1 MKRGYT
7 LIEVIITISIIA
19 MLTSIV
25 SLGAS
30 YYRKTTDKMKNQAIL
45 TEIKAFLS
53 FSKSYCREKN
63 QPGQIFIDEKGKY
76 MKMNLLGKE
85 VKVINFN
92 YDFSI
97 GSNFSNQIVDINSE
111 GFITKYGTFY
121 IYKDNQNIG
130 KITIAVSIDT
140 VRVYENDIVEIKEN

>member
-1 MKRGYT
+1 MKKGYT

-25 SLGAS
+25 SLGSS
-30 YYRKTTDKMKNQAIL
+30 YYRKTVDKMKSQSIL

-76 MKMNLLGKE
+76 MKVNLLGKE

-92 YDFSI
+92 DDFSI

-121 IYKDNQNIG
+121 IYKNNKNMG